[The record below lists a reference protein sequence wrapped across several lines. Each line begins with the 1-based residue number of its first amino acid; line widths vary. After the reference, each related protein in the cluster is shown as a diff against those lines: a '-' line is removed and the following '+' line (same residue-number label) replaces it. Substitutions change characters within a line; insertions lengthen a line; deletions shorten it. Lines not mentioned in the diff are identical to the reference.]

1 MKATLSRRA
10 VLAALGAGAAAPFL
24 GSRAASGRSRPGSSQ
39 ASGGAAGASD
49 VPLHYLSLRD
59 AARRIEAREL
69 SSTELTETLLD
80 RIAAIDGRLKSYATV
95 MADQARAAAAAADR
109 EIGAGNYRGPLHGV
123 PIAVK
128 DLCYTRG
135 VRTMGATPV
144 LADFVPDYD
153 ATVVA
158 RLTGAGA
165 VLLGKLN
172 LTEGAMAAYHP
183 DFDIP
188 VNPWDEGLW
197 PGVSS
202 SGSGVAT
209 AAGLCFG
216 SLGSD
221 TGGSIRFPSAQCG
234 IVGIKPTWGL
244 VSRYGVLELAG
255 SLDHVGPMTRT
266 VADAAIMLE
275 AIAGADPND
284 PTSLPGPA
292 PRLLDGLDGG
302 VAGLRLGYDRRYA
315 AEGVDPAVSGAV
327 EEALAILV
335 GLGAETVE
343 VEVPEAPFG
352 DWGTICFYEAVR
364 AHADHYPLRASEYG
378 PYFGE
383 VLANGAAVS
392 DAEYAAAM
400 ERRDDFTA
408 RYEAMLGTVDA
419 LVCPSTTTPIP
430 VLDGMA
436 YDTIDAFGRALVSI
450 AQRFDPPLTGIQR
463 FTAPADFAGTPTI
476 SVPCG
481 FNADGAPLSLQLVGR
496 DRGEVMLCRIAHAYE
511 QATEWHRRHPD
522 V

>member
-24 GSRAASGRSRPGSSQ
+24 GSRAASGRSRQGSAQ
-39 ASGGAAGASD
+39 ASGGAAPAGD
-49 VPLHYLSLRD
+49 VPLHYLSLRE
-59 AARRIEAREL
+59 AARRLESREI
-69 SSTELTETLLD
+69 SSAALTEALLD
-80 RIAAIDGRLKSYATV
+80 RIAAVDGRLKSYATV
-95 MADQARAAAAAADR
+95 MADQARDAAAEADR
-109 EIGAGNYRGPLHGV
+109 EIEAGNYRGPLHGV

-158 RLTGAGA
+158 RLADAGA

-197 PGVSS
+197 PGASS

-255 SLDHVGPMTRT
+255 SLDHVGPMTRS

-275 AIAGADPND
+275 AIAGEDPND

-292 PRLLDGLDGG
+292 PRLLDGLAGG

-315 AEGVDPAVSGAV
+315 ADGVDPAVSAGV
-327 EEALAILV
+327 EEALGVLAE
-335 GLGAETVE
+335 LGAEAVE
-343 VEVPEAPFG
+343 VEVPMASVD
-352 DWGTICFYEAVR
+352 DWGAICAYEAVR
-364 AHADHYPLRASEYG
+364 AHADHYPVRASEYG
-378 PYFGE
+378 AYFGE
-383 VLANGAAVS
+383 FLASGAAVT
-392 DAEYAAAM
+392 DGEYAAAM
-400 ERRDDFTA
+400 ERRADFAA
-408 RYEAMLGTVDA
+408 RYEALLGTVDA
-419 LVCPSTTTPIP
+419 LVCPSTTTPMP

-436 YDTIDAFGRALVSI
+436 YEGTDAFGAALVSI

-481 FNADGAPLSLQLVGR
+481 FTAAGAPLSLQLVGR
-496 DRGEVMLCRIAHAYE
+496 DRSEAMLCRIAHAYE

>member
-1 MKATLSRRA
+1 MTTMTRRA
-10 VLAALGAGAAAPFL
+10 ALAALGAGAAAPFL
-24 GSRAASGRSRPGSSQ
+24 PPRH
-39 ASGGAAGASD
+39 AAGRPLRSPGQNAAARAGTGGD
-49 VPLHYLSLRD
+49 APLHYLSLRD

-69 SSTELTETLLD
+69 SSVELTEALLD
-80 RIAAIDGRLKSYATV
+80 RIAAVDGRLKSYATV
-95 MADQARAAAAAADR
+95 MADSARAAALDADR
-109 EIGAGNYRGPLHGV
+109 EIEAGRYRGPLHGV

-158 RLTGAGA
+158 RLTAAGA

-172 LTEGAMAAYHP
+172 LTEGAMAGYHP

-255 SLDHVGPMTRT
+255 SLDHVGPMTRS

-275 AIAGADPND
+275 AMAGEDPND

-302 VAGLRLGYDRRYA
+302 VAGRRLGYDRRYA

-327 EEALAILV
+327 EEALGVLV
-335 GLGAETVE
+335 GLGAEAIE

-364 AHADHYPLRASEYG
+364 AHADHYPVRASEYG

-400 ERRDDFTA
+400 ERRADFTA
-408 RYEAMLGTVDA
+408 RYEAMLGTIDA

-436 YDTIDAFGRALVSI
+436 YDTIDAFGAALVSI

-481 FNADGAPLSLQLVGR
+481 FTADSAPLSLQLVGR
-496 DRGEVMLCRIAHAYE
+496 DRGEALLCRIAHAYE
-511 QATEWHRRHPD
+511 QATEWHRMHPD